1 MEMTGL
7 TYPLMCFLYFV
18 CVGLDIAMFFLQIR
32 LVVLWRN
39 VNWLVPFDNAGKTLV
54 NAVTTKVSQFLK
66 TQNPLSERGKL
77 IVALA
82 ACAIAR
88 FVLGTILRAA

>member
-7 TYPLMCFLYFV
+7 TYLLMCFLYFV

-32 LVVLWRN
+32 LILLWRN
-39 VNWLVPFDNAGKTLV
+39 VNWLVPFDNTGKSLV
-54 NAVTTKVSQFLK
+54 NAVTAKVPRFLK

-77 IVALA
+77 IVALVA
-82 ACAIAR
+82 FAIAR
-88 FVLGTILRAA
+88 IILGTILKVT

>member
-1 MEMTGL
+1 
-7 TYPLMCFLYFV
+7 MCFLYFV

-39 VNWLVPFDNAGKTLV
+39 VNWLIPFDNAGKTLV

-66 TQNPLSERGKL
+66 IPRPLSERGKL
-77 IVALA
+77 IVALIVF
-82 ACAIAR
+82 AIAR
-88 FVLGTILRAA
+88 VILGTILKAT

>member
-1 MEMTGL
+1 
-7 TYPLMCFLYFV
+7 MCFLYFV

-32 LVVLWRN
+32 LVLLWKN

-54 NAVTTKVSQFLK
+54 NAVTAKVPQFLK

-77 IVALA
+77 IIALVVF
-82 ACAIAR
+82 AIAR
-88 FVLGTILRAA
+88 IILGTILRLT

>member
-1 MEMTGL
+1 
-7 TYPLMCFLYFV
+7 MCFLYFV

-32 LVVLWRN
+32 LILLWRT

-54 NAVTTKVSQFLK
+54 NAVTAKVPQFLK

-77 IVALA
+77 IIALVVF
-82 ACAIAR
+82 AIAR
-88 FVLGTILRAA
+88 IILGTILRLT

>member
-1 MEMTGL
+1 MTGL

-18 CVGLDIAMFFLQIR
+18 CVGLDIAMFFLQLR

-39 VNWLVPFDNAGKTLV
+39 VSWLVPFDNAGKTLV
-54 NAVTTKVSQFLK
+54 NAITTKVSQFLK

-77 IVALA
+77 IVALIVF
-82 ACAIAR
+82 AIAR
-88 FVLGTILRAA
+88 VILGTILKAT

>member
-1 MEMTGL
+1 MTGL

-77 IVALA
+77 IVALVA
-82 ACAIAR
+82 FAIAR
-88 FVLGTILRAA
+88 VILGTILRAA